1 MKRINKISV
10 ITMLMLTALVPSSSI
25 VYAIDASSS
34 ESAEEVIST
43 DTAETLNSTS
53 SSGETS
59 TESSSSASCSVP
71 SETKNSLDTS
81 DAKDTWQSKDAEET
95 SETTSSSESN
105 NKDEDEIV
113 ITEDMNKPMG
123 SGMKGTRRKRA
134 AYAYGDPISITEANR
149 PPKNFIDVSSWNGS
163 LSVANY
169 QTMKSYGIGGVVVKM
184 TEATTYQNPERFA
197 QVQNANAVGIKVSA
211 YHYSHFTTKD
221 QAIKEAN
228 YFADTAINTGLPK
241 DTLMINDAEEG
252 SMNNGQLTANSI
264 AFANQL
270 KARGFTN
277 VLHYSMAAWFTEGVL
292 SPTQLG
298 TENIWIAQYPF
309 EPTADQLWHKNE
321 GYAAWQWSSLLTI
334 PGVDIGVGVFDIN
347 ADYTGRFTSSGGKQY
362 DVILDEKQY
371 DYTAK
376 VKPAAESGKH
386 GVFNGIMNTAP
397 GIVNIGM
404 GDKYANQSVHIIGY
418 AKTSRTE
425 LLHFTVGGKDAGWMD
440 KRAFTATLDKA
451 TYSKMSRGAKI
462 GDAAVSS
469 KHGLYTK
476 PNNTAEDGEKIGL
489 GSLYA
494 NQNVQII
501 QSAKLSTGVTAY
513 QFQIN
518 GQTIGWLDSR
528 AFSNVYDEL
537 LDEKSYDYMAKV
549 KPAAES
555 GKHGVFNG
563 IMNTAPGIVNIGM
576 GDKYANQSVHIIG
589 YAKTSR
595 TELLHFTVGGKDA
608 GWMDKRA
615 FTATLDK
622 ATYSKMSRGAK
633 IGDAAVSSKHGLYT
647 KPNNTA
653 EDGEKIGLGS
663 LYANQNVQIIQS
675 AKLSTGVTAYQFQIN
690 GRTIGWLDSRAF
702 KM

>member
-1 MKRINKISV
+1 M
-10 ITMLMLTALVPSSSI
+10 
-25 VYAIDASSS
+25 
-34 ESAEEVIST
+34 
-43 DTAETLNSTS
+43 
-53 SSGETS
+53 
-59 TESSSSASCSVP
+59 
-71 SETKNSLDTS
+71 S

-95 SETTSSSESN
+95 SETTSSSEAN

-241 DTLMINDAEEG
+241 DTLMVNDAEEG

-501 QSAKLSTGVTAY
+501 QSAELSTGVTAY

-537 LDEKSYDYMAKV
+537 LDEKRYDYMAKV

-595 TELLHFTVGGKDA
+595 T
-608 GWMDKRA
+608 
-615 FTATLDK
+615 
-622 ATYSKMSRGAK
+622 
-633 IGDAAVSSKHGLYT
+633 
-647 KPNNTA
+647 
-653 EDGEKIGLGS
+653 
-663 LYANQNVQIIQS
+663 
-675 AKLSTGVTAYQFQIN
+675 
-690 GRTIGWLDSRAF
+690 
-702 KM
+702 

>member
-10 ITMLMLTALVPSSSI
+10 ITMLMLTTLVPSSSI

-34 ESAEEVIST
+34 ESAEEVISA

-53 SSGETS
+53 SSEETS
-59 TESSSSASCSVP
+59 TESSSSTLSSVP
-71 SETKNSLDTS
+71 SETKNSLDTRG
-81 DAKDTWQSKDAEET
+81 ATDTRQSTDTEET
-95 SETTSSSESN
+95 SETTSSSEAN
-105 NKDEDEIV
+105 KKDEDEIV

-371 DYTAK
+371 DYTAR

-404 GDKYANQSVHIIGY
+404 GDKYANQ
-418 AKTSRTE
+418 R
-425 LLHFTVGGKDAGWMD
+425 
-440 KRAFTATLDKA
+440 
-451 TYSKMSRGAKI
+451 
-462 GDAAVSS
+462 
-469 KHGLYTK
+469 
-476 PNNTAEDGEKIGL
+476 IGL

-501 QSAKLSTGVTAY
+501 QSAKLSTGVTVY

-537 LDEKSYDYMAKV
+537 LDEKRYDYMAKV

-633 IGDAAVSSKHGLYT
+633 IGDVAVSSKHGLYT